1 MKESGTAAGYRDDII
16 ILHVQPYVEHF
27 DPNFIFMHDNIRHF
41 GKYLETKQCIKLT
54 TFFIC
59 RKHPRNMADTLV
71 WESISMSIRRID
83 NPPPPQAEVH
93 VVVCNKLIK
102 IEYVNI
108 ESTVERTRHI
118 DICNIEAT
126 TSPTVDSV
134 ILALD
139 GREEVTFRFGT
150 AASKGEFIE
159 AITIER

>member
-1 MKESGTAAGYRDDII
+1 
-16 ILHVQPYVEHF
+16 
-27 DPNFIFMHDNIRHF
+27 
-41 GKYLETKQCIKLT
+41 
-54 TFFIC
+54 
-59 RKHPRNMADTLV
+59 MADTLV